1 MDQTAKYNLLY
12 EAFGWEK
19 PTYIHVAMVLGEDG
33 NKLSKRNGDA
43 SFMDL
48 YNDGYLPS
56 AIVNYLAFLGWSPET
71 NQEIFTME
79 ELIKEFNPERISK
92 SSSQY
97 DVKKL
102 RWINSHYIK
111 NLSIDELYELTF
123 KHLNEAYDLSDK
135 SLEWVKDLV
144 SLYQVE
150 LKYGKEIVDLVSLFF
165 NEYSIS
171 EDAKEFMNNNDVSNT
186 IKVFYDEVKDIDW
199 TIDNISTAINNTK
212 EKANVKGKMLYMPIR
227 IKSTGIMH
235 GPELD
240 KTLYLLG
247 KDKVLNNLTK

>member
-1 MDQTAKYNLLY
+1 
-12 EAFGWEK
+12 
-19 PTYIHVAMVLGEDG
+19 
-33 NKLSKRNGDA
+33 
-43 SFMDL
+43 MDL

-144 SLYQVE
+144 SLYQGE
-150 LKYGKEIVDLVSLFF
+150 LKYGKEIVELVSLFF

-171 EDAKEFMNNNDVSNT
+171 EDAKEFMNNNDVSNYLR
-186 IKVFYDEVKDIDW
+186 INGVK
-199 TIDNISTAINNTK
+199 
-212 EKANVKGKMLYMPIR
+212 
-227 IKSTGIMH
+227 
-235 GPELD
+235 
-240 KTLYLLG
+240 
-247 KDKVLNNLTK
+247 